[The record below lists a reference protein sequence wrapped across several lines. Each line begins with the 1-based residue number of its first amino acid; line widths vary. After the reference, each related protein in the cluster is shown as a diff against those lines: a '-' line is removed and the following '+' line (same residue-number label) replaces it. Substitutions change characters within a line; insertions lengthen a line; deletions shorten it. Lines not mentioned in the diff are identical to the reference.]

1 MTSLDDLRTACH
13 QLLAQQQPE
22 WPDGTG
28 VECVVDELRR
38 SAPLVV
44 PSECD
49 LLKERL
55 AAVAQGEAFLL
66 QGGDC
71 AETFGSVTAE
81 QVRAK
86 IKVLLQMAIVLTY
99 GASVPVVKVGRIAGQ
114 YAKPRSSGTEV
125 VDGVPLPSY
134 RGDAVNSVEP
144 TPAARVPDPQRM
156 LRAYGTAAQ
165 TLNLV
170 RAYATGGFAS
180 LRQVHAWNA
189 DFVGSSPVFQQYE
202 VMADDI
208 ERALAFM
215 RACGVD
221 LEAGPAGG
229 VEFFASHEA
238 LLLDYETSLVREEQ
252 DRLYGLSGHLLWVG
266 ERTRQPDGAHIEL
279 ASRITNPVGVKLG
292 PKTSPEQAVALADRL
307 DPDREPGRLTMV
319 ARMGAANVRDV
330 LPPIVQKV
338 DASGHPVV
346 WVCDP
351 MHGNTFES
359 ANGFKTR
366 RFDDVV
372 AEATGFFEV
381 HEAAGTTPGG
391 IHIELSGDDVTEC
404 LGGGTG
410 IGHEHLPYRYET
422 ACDPRLN
429 ASQALELAFLVAGM
443 LQRSW

>member
-1 MTSLDDLRTACH
+1 MADV
-13 QLLAQQQPE
+13 
-22 WPDGTG
+22 
-28 VECVVDELRR
+28 VEELRR

-144 TPAARVPDPQRM
+144 TPGARVPDPQRM

-170 RAYATGGFAS
+170 RAYATGGFAD

-229 VEFFASHEA
+229 VELFASHEA
-238 LLLDYETSLVREEQ
+238 LLLDYEAALVREEEE
-252 DRLYGLSGHLLWVG
+252 RLYGLSGHLLWVG

-279 ASRITNPVGVKLG
+279 ASRISNPVGVKLG
-292 PKTSPEQAVALADRL
+292 PTTSPEQAVALADRL

-381 HEAAGTTPGG
+381 HDAAGTTPGG

-410 IGHEHLPYRYET
+410 IGDEHLPYRYET